1 MVNDLLPAP
10 VDANSASADFW
21 RRYHAFR
28 RARLAETRPD
38 DPILP
43 DAVEETE
50 LRAERRTE
58 IVYRYEVARDGELL
72 SWFVGHTMKPGAPGY
87 ESNRHLFGAWG
98 AVGREHRRRGIGKS
112 WIPLVVELMD
122 RHGCTVLGISAD
134 EESGHAFL
142 RWLGA
147 EARMS
152 DAESR
157 LQLADVDWAMVDSW
171 IAEGE
176 ARSPQ
181 TRLEIYDGPIP
192 EPMWEEYSAQMSR
205 LLNTIPFEQL
215 DHGEIVVTPAQVK
228 EWYERMAA
236 VQEVSYSVIAREA
249 DGSMSGLTETYWSP
263 HTPTVVGQR
272 FTGVR
277 PDARG
282 RGIGKWLKAAMARMV
297 RELHPEARWISTYN
311 ATSNDPMLAINHALG
326 FRRHRT
332 GAEYQI
338 SRDDLAGKLSS

>member
-1 MVNDLLPAP
+1 MVKHLVPAP

-28 RARLAETRPD
+28 RDRHLETRPD
-38 DPILP
+38 DPLLP
-43 DAVEETE
+43 DDVEEAK
-50 LRAERRTE
+50 LRQAHNFE
-58 IVYRYEVARDGELL
+58 IVYRYEIARDGEML
-72 SWFVGHTMKPGAPGY
+72 SWLGCNTVKPGAPGY
-87 ESNRHLFGAWG
+87 ESNRHVLHAGG
-98 AVGREHRRRGIGKS
+98 AVRRDHRRQGVGRV
-112 WIPLVVELMD
+112 WLPLVVELMD
-122 RHGCTVLGISAD
+122 RHGCTVLNVGAD

-147 EARMS
+147 EARLS

-157 LQLADVDWAMVDSW
+157 LQLAEVDWPMVDRW
-171 IAEGE
+171 ISEGA

-181 TRLEIYDGPIP
+181 TRLEQYDGPIP
-192 EPMWEEYSAQMSR
+192 EAMRTEYAAQLSS

-215 DHGEIVVTPAQVK
+215 DHGEIVITPPQMS

-236 VQEVSYSVIAREA
+236 VQETSHTVVTREP
-249 DGSMSGLTETYWSP
+249 DGSLSAMTDTTWSP
-263 HTPTVVGQR
+263 HMPAVIHQQ

-282 RGIGKWLKAAMARMV
+282 RGIGKWIKAVMV
-297 RELHPEARWISTYN
+297 RRVHELYPEAQWITTYN
-311 ATSNDPMLAINHALG
+311 ASSNDPMLAINHALG
-326 FRRHRT
+326 FRRHRV

-338 SRDDLAGKLSS
+338 SRDDLAKNI

>member
-1 MVNDLLPAP
+1 MVKDLLPAQ

-28 RARLAETRPD
+28 RDRHFETRRD

-43 DAVEETE
+43 DAVEETK
-50 LRAERRTE
+50 LRGERTFE
-58 IVYRYEVARDGELL
+58 IVYRYEIARDGELL
-72 SWFVGHTMKPGAPGY
+72 SWLECHTMRPGGPGY
-87 ESNRHLFGAWG
+87 ESNKHLFSAWC
-98 AVGREHRRRGIGKS
+98 AVLSEHRRQGIGRS
-112 WIPLVVELMD
+112 WLPLVLELMD
-122 RHGCTVLGISAD
+122 RHGCTVLSTSAD

-142 RWLGA
+142 KWLGA

-157 LQLADVDWAMVDSW
+157 LQLADVDWAMVDRW

-181 TRLEIYDGPIP
+181 TRLEIYEGPLP
-192 EPMWEEYSAQMSR
+192 EELLEDYSAQLSI

-215 DHGEIVVTPAQVK
+215 DHGQSVVTAAQVR
-228 EWYERMAA
+228 EWDQRMAA
-236 VQEVSYSVIAREA
+236 VQEVPHTVIAREA
-249 DGSMSGLTETYWSP
+249 DGSISGMTDTAWCA
-263 HTPTVVGQR
+263 HTPTVVDQR

-282 RGIGKWLKAAMARMV
+282 RGVGKWIKAAMARKV
-297 RELHPEARWISTYN
+297 HELHPEARWISTWN

-338 SRDDLAGKLSS
+338 SRDDLAERVGP